1 MNMQHFTQKSL
12 EALQAAQTLA
22 TRSSNQQLEQAHL
35 LRAMLED
42 AGAGAVQTHKA
53 VDAILAQTAVTYGE
67 RVLDEETGAA
77 IGRRLTIPL
86 FDVDDVLGKYEVRTR
101 RDETDGT
108 YVVGVVQRL
117 EA

>member
-1 MNMQHFTQKSL
+1 MERNIDKIKRL
-12 EALQAAQTLA
+12 EHEIGRYRKKVADQSKVE
-22 TRSSNQQLEQAHL
+22 TRM
-35 LRAMLED
+35 RAMLED

-67 RVLDEETGAA
+67 RVLDEETGAE